1 MKEIYNSERYTE
13 LLEKIA
19 QRVDYCT
26 IEEKAEMIS
35 EKLFELSIQR
45 NRDAAWYEYVNTYI
59 GKVVEF
65 FNFCAIKG
73 DSHTIPTAILEVLL
87 RLDELRYSMGSSEH
101 DLSMY
106 ENIENVGE
114 ILLAAGSCVQI
125 QEERYWKT
133 IPKLFGFDENPGKQ
147 LKEIVPPPY
156 VNPDETH
163 EEKIR
168 RLALTALK
176 DAVINNNKRISM
188 SRIQRLLGVGYGYAA
203 QIVDW
208 LEIKGAITSHK
219 EGEQSFE
226 RKVIISPKDA
236 ENL

>member
-45 NRDAAWYEYVNTYI
+45 NRDAAWCEYVNTYI

-65 FNFCAIKG
+65 FNFCTIKA
-73 DSHTIPTAILEVLL
+73 DTHTIPTAILEVLL
-87 RLDELRYSMGSSEH
+87 RLDELKYSIGNSDL
-101 DLSMY
+101 DLSIY
-106 ENIENVGE
+106 ENIENIGE
-114 ILLAAGSCVQI
+114 ILLSAGSCVQI

-133 IPKLFGFDENPGKQ
+133 IPKLFGFDENPSKQ
-147 LKEIVPPPY
+147 LKEIVPPPCID
-156 VNPDETH
+156 PDETH
-163 EEKIR
+163 EERIR

-208 LEIKGAITSHK
+208 LEIKGAITSKK
-219 EGEQSFE
+219 EGSYNYE
-226 RKVIISPKDA
+226 RKVILSLEDA

>member
-1 MKEIYNSERYTE
+1 MKEIHNSERYTE

-26 IEEKAEMIS
+26 IEEKAEIIS

-45 NRDAAWYEYVNTYI
+45 NRDSAWYEYVNTYI

-65 FNFCAIKG
+65 FNFCTIKA
-73 DSHTIPTAILEVLL
+73 DTHTIPTAILEVLL
-87 RLDELRYSMGSSEH
+87 RLDELKYSIGNSDL
-101 DLSMY
+101 DLSIY
-106 ENIENVGE
+106 ENIENIGE
-114 ILLAAGSCVQI
+114 ILLSAGSCVQI

-133 IPKLFGFDENPGKQ
+133 IPKLFGFDENPSKQ
-147 LKEIVPPPY
+147 LKEIVPPPCID
-156 VNPDETH
+156 PDETH
-163 EEKIR
+163 EERIR

-208 LEIKGAITSHK
+208 LEIKGAITSKK
-219 EGEQSFE
+219 EGSYNYE
-226 RKVIISPKDA
+226 RKVILSLEDA

>member
-1 MKEIYNSERYTE
+1 MKEIHNSERYTE

-26 IEEKAEMIS
+26 IEEKAEIIS

-45 NRDAAWYEYVNTYI
+45 NRDSAWYEYVNTYI

-65 FNFCAIKG
+65 FNFCTIKA
-73 DSHTIPTAILEVLL
+73 DTHTIPTAILEVLL
-87 RLDELRYSMGSSEH
+87 RLDELKYSIGNSDL
-101 DLSMY
+101 DLSIY
-106 ENIENVGE
+106 ENIENIGE
-114 ILLAAGSCVQI
+114 ILLSAGSCVQI

-133 IPKLFGFDENPGKQ
+133 IPKLFGFDENPSKQ
-147 LKEIVPPPY
+147 LKEIVPPPCID
-156 VNPDETH
+156 PDETH
-163 EEKIR
+163 EERIR

-176 DAVINNNKRISM
+176 DAVINNNKCISM

-208 LEIKGAITSHK
+208 LEIKGAITSKK
-219 EGEQSFE
+219 EGSYNYE
-226 RKVIISPKDA
+226 RKVILSLEDA